1 MQYSALPTSIS
12 TPTSLALPR
21 SLANIQNISNG
32 SFILFCPIIANGD
45 HFKSA
50 AIIRILNKD
59 EGRKAFGMYE
69 AEITFVNRQEQFI
82 RYTITQ
88 DIRPTN
94 EGTISKEG
102 FATTAAISNEDKQKI
117 AVGKHVWLL
126 LFLKRGKKEPNETM
140 WKKYPSTNI
149 LIFDG

>member
-1 MQYSALPTSIS
+1 
-12 TPTSLALPR
+12 
-21 SLANIQNISNG
+21 
-32 SFILFCPIIANGD
+32 
-45 HFKSA
+45 
-50 AIIRILNKD
+50 
-59 EGRKAFGMYE
+59 MYE

-94 EGTISKEG
+94 EGTLSKEG

-126 LFLKRGKKEPNETM
+126 LFLKRGKEGTKRNHVEEISIH
-140 WKKYPSTNI
+140 KYTY
-149 LIFDG
+149 L